1 MKDEGNDSAFT
12 DRLLIIPFVRR
23 FYKSEEQRER
33 FLTEGVSSENI
44 LPAGDQNEIEDR
56 LFTERAGILRYLIEQ
71 YIRLQT
77 EFKGVI
83 PRSVECKAVKDDF
96 VNENDVF
103 GLFMKECCIVEPG
116 KDYFTASTTIMDAY
130 KEFIGSTAKMSAS
143 GITRQVKKHDKRV
156 ESGVR
161 RVRKYDEGLQGFI
174 SKPMK
179 GLLNIR
185 LRGREDED
193 ENSGSSKLEHTANGE
208 KQGSKHDEDEELFNV
223 M

>member
-1 MKDEGNDSAFT
+1 M
-12 DRLLIIPFVRR
+12 
-23 FYKSEEQRER
+23 R
-33 FLTEGVSSENI
+33 FLTEGVAPENI
-44 LPAGDQNEIEDR
+44 LPAGNKAEIEDR
-56 LFTERAGILRYLIEQ
+56 LFSERAGILRYLIEQ

-77 EFKGVI
+77 EFKGTI

-116 KDYFTASTTIMDAY
+116 KDYFTASTTILDAY

-161 RVRKYDEGLQGFI
+161 RVRKYDEGLQTFI

-179 GLLNIR
+179 GLLHIR
-185 LRGREDED
+185 LRGHEDE
-193 ENSGSSKLEHTANGE
+193 EQEAESGGKGGGIQDE